1 MFRRRVAIPKRLL
14 LVAFGFA
21 LGLLLAEVV
30 LRLAGIAPPSP
41 YQPDRVLGSRLKP
54 HFAGWNV
61 KEGKVFFRT
70 NSAGFRDREH
80 AKKKPNDTIRIAILG
95 DSYCEAVQVEL
106 DETFWAVCER
116 KLNECELSTGKK
128 IEVLNSGVSGYG
140 TAQEL
145 LMLRHHLWDYDPD
158 IIVLAFL
165 TGNDIRNNSREL
177 EPDSLKPFF
186 QLVGNDLVLDDSFN
200 QQPFFTSRW
209 IRFKNHLI
217 DRSRLLTLLY
227 RIRHGGQA
235 AESVVSGGFEPG
247 LDDFIYAEP
256 TTPAQLDAWRITE
269 SLIEQL
275 HAEVNAKGAKLVI
288 ATLTNGIQ
296 VHPDRSVRDA
306 FAASLGQTDLGYPDR
321 RISSLADRM
330 GCRSIVLFDRMA
342 SYAEEH
348 DVFLHGFE
356 NTALG
361 TGHWNAAG
369 HRVAG
374 EIIAA
379 DFCSDRELWK

>member
-1 MFRRRVAIPKRLL
+1 
-14 LVAFGFA
+14 
-21 LGLLLAEVV
+21 
-30 LRLAGIAPPSP
+30 
-41 YQPDRVLGSRLKP
+41 
-54 HFAGWNV
+54 
-61 KEGKVFFRT
+61 
-70 NSAGFRDREH
+70 
-80 AKKKPNDTIRIAILG
+80 
-95 DSYCEAVQVEL
+95 
-106 DETFWAVCER
+106 
-116 KLNECELSTGKK
+116 
-128 IEVLNSGVSGYG
+128 
-140 TAQEL
+140 
-145 LMLRHHLWDYDPD
+145 MLRHHLWDYDPD

-186 QLVGNDLVLDDSFN
+186 QLVGDDLELDDSFN

-209 IRFKNHLI
+209 IRFKNRLI
-217 DRSRLLTLLY
+217 DSSRLLTLLY
-227 RIRHGGQA
+227 RIRHGGEA
-235 AESVVSGGFEPG
+235 AESGVGGGFEPG

-256 TTPAQLDAWRITE
+256 TTPAQRNAWRITE
-269 SLIEQL
+269 RLIEQL
-275 HAEVNAKGAKLVI
+275 HAEVNAKDAKLVV

-306 FAASLGQTDLGYPDR
+306 FAASFGQTDLGYPDR
-321 RISSLADRM
+321 RISSLADRL
-330 GCRSIVLFDRMA
+330 GCRSIILFDRMA

-361 TGHWNAAG
+361 TGHWNATG

-379 DFCSDRELWK
+379 DLCSDRELWKE